1 MTDTKKNKKKA
12 KNIYTRSTN
21 KIEKLNNKPSYTLDI
36 VLAVIIVISILIFIG
51 NMEIGGIVGN
61 FISNVLFGVFG
72 LICYAFP
79 IFLIANVV
87 YYFINR
93 NDDNT
98 KLKIGLFSAFFILL
112 SMFIE
117 LITHNNSLVGPLN
130 AYRIGFAKHIGGGF
144 VGGSLAEA
152 FVSLVG
158 LIGAYALCL
167 LLMLIISIFAF
178 SYSPFDFFYSFFSK
192 IRGKMTEKKKLMEE
206 ELAKE
211 KDYKNRKE
219 DDDSE
224 NRDNIYDTKDSDE
237 SKYEEPESP
246 YTVSF
251 SVNKKKSRINSN
263 IHPGRNIN
271 IEQEI
276 NYNLTNEENGR
287 LSVDNHNLKE
297 EKANDLSKGQLN
309 NESLTDDL
317 EKNFYKDNVAS
328 SPKEQTPIR
337 RMDKIVRGTSFNTE
351 IAPVFSN
358 SPTHSDD
365 MSEIDSKMLDDMIK
379 NRNIESENENIALV
393 NTESTVFSEQGNES
407 YQSNL
412 NSNNMSLNNMD
423 ISEVRVENVSPK
435 KETWQDIWKKETYEN
450 SDSVTTDVKLESPI
464 NIKENSDTDILN
476 KNIESTVLNDNIDEE
491 VSNENIESSEINEVT
506 ENSYTPVDSKE
517 NSYTSVDATDNT
529 ISTINQA
536 ENEVSPVS
544 FDNHKEDIIKEYV
557 FPPIDILTQN
567 KKSVLNSSDNSLQET
582 AEKLETILKNFGVNV
597 KVTGYS
603 RGPAVTRYE
612 LLPELG
618 VKVSKIVNLSDDIK
632 MNLAATDIR
641 IEAPIPGK
649 TAIGIEV
656 PNKNKAVVGF
666 RELIETS
673 EFKDANSKISFALG
687 LDLAGNIVVSD
698 ISVMP
703 HLLIAGATGSGK
715 SVCINTIIMSIL
727 YKARPDDVRFIMID
741 PKVVE
746 LSVYN
751 GIPHLLIPVVT
762 DPKKAAGALR
772 WVVNEMMNRYKLFAE
787 NKVRDIKGYNEKI
800 VDGKITKVIN
810 GENVSISVKKM
821 PKIVVIVDELA
832 DLMMVAA
839 KDVEESICRIAQ
851 LARAAGIHL
860 IIATQRPS
868 VNVITGLIKANM
880 PSRIAFSV
888 TSGID
893 SRTILDTVGAE
904 RLLGKGD
911 MLYHPQNK
919 SKPIRVQGAFVTD
932 KDVSA
937 VTRFIKENNV
947 PTEESKAEN
956 EEILQVVNSDVSTEG
971 FTEINDNSDY
981 NNNEKDEYFYD
992 AARLLIEKDKG
1003 SIGMLQRNFKIGFN
1017 RAARIID
1024 QLEEFGVVGPEVGTK
1039 PRKIL
1044 VTLEEFENM
1053 MNNK

>member
-61 FISNVLFGVFG
+61 FISNVLFGIFG

-178 SYSPFDFFYSFFSK
+178 SYSPFAFFYSFFSK
-192 IRGKMTEKKKLMEE
+192 IREKMPEKKKLMEE
-206 ELAKE
+206 KRAKE
-211 KDYKNRKE
+211 KDYKNLKE
-219 DDDSE
+219 DDDSK
-224 NRDNIYDTKDSDE
+224 NRDNLYDTKDSDE

-251 SVNKKKSRINSN
+251 SINKKKSRINSN

-271 IEQEI
+271 IEHEI
-276 NYNLTNEENGR
+276 NYNLTNEEN
-287 LSVDNHNLKE
+287 
-297 EKANDLSKGQLN
+297 
-309 NESLTDDL
+309 
-317 EKNFYKDNVAS
+317 
-328 SPKEQTPIR
+328 PIR

-393 NTESTVFSEQGNES
+393 NTESNVFSEQGNES

-491 VSNENIESSEINEVT
+491 VSNGNIESSEINEVT

-544 FDNHKEDIIKEYV
+544 FENHKEEIIKEYV

>member
-51 NMEIGGIVGN
+51 NMEIGGIAGN

-192 IRGKMTEKKKLMEE
+192 IREKMPEKKKLMEE
-206 ELAKE
+206 KRAKE

-219 DDDSE
+219 DDDSK
-224 NRDNIYDTKDSDE
+224 NPDNLYDTKDSDE

-251 SVNKKKSRINSN
+251 SINKKKSRINSN

-271 IEQEI
+271 IEHEI
-276 NYNLTNEENGR
+276 NYNLTNEEN
-287 LSVDNHNLKE
+287 
-297 EKANDLSKGQLN
+297 
-309 NESLTDDL
+309 
-317 EKNFYKDNVAS
+317 
-328 SPKEQTPIR
+328 PIR

-393 NTESTVFSEQGNES
+393 NTESNVFSEQGNES

-491 VSNENIESSEINEVT
+491 VSNGNIESSEINEVT

-762 DPKKAAGALR
+762 NPKKAAGALR

>member
-51 NMEIGGIVGN
+51 NMEIGGIAGN

-192 IRGKMTEKKKLMEE
+192 IREKMPEKKKLMEE
-206 ELAKE
+206 KRAKE
-211 KDYKNRKE
+211 KDYKNLKE
-219 DDDSE
+219 DDDSK
-224 NRDNIYDTKDSDE
+224 NRDNLYDTKDSDE

-251 SVNKKKSRINSN
+251 SINKKKSRINSN

-271 IEQEI
+271 IEHEI
-276 NYNLTNEENGR
+276 NYNLTNEEN
-287 LSVDNHNLKE
+287 
-297 EKANDLSKGQLN
+297 
-309 NESLTDDL
+309 
-317 EKNFYKDNVAS
+317 
-328 SPKEQTPIR
+328 PIR

-393 NTESTVFSEQGNES
+393 NTESNVFSEQGNES

-506 ENSYTPVDSKE
+506 ENSYTSVDSKE

-529 ISTINQA
+529 ISTINQ
-536 ENEVSPVS
+536 EKNEVSPVS

>member
-1 MTDTKKNKKKA
+1 MTNTKRNKKKA
-12 KNIYTRSTN
+12 KNIDTRSTS

-206 ELAKE
+206 KLVKE
-211 KDYKNRKE
+211 KDYKNCKE

-224 NRDNIYDTKDSDE
+224 NRDNLYDTKDSDE
-237 SKYEEPESP
+237 SKYEEHESP

-271 IEQEI
+271 IEHEI
-276 NYNLTNEENGR
+276 NYNLTNEEN
-287 LSVDNHNLKE
+287 
-297 EKANDLSKGQLN
+297 
-309 NESLTDDL
+309 
-317 EKNFYKDNVAS
+317 
-328 SPKEQTPIR
+328 PIR

-393 NTESTVFSEQGNES
+393 NTESNVFSEQGNES

-544 FDNHKEDIIKEYV
+544 FENHKEEIIKEYV

-762 DPKKAAGALR
+762 NPKKAAGALR

-947 PTEESKAEN
+947 PTEESKTEN

>member
-51 NMEIGGIVGN
+51 NMEIGGIAGN

-192 IRGKMTEKKKLMEE
+192 IREKMPEKKKLMEE
-206 ELAKE
+206 KRAKE
-211 KDYKNRKE
+211 KDYKNLKE
-219 DDDSE
+219 DDDSK
-224 NRDNIYDTKDSDE
+224 NRDNLYDTKDSDE

-251 SVNKKKSRINSN
+251 SINKKKSRINSN

-271 IEQEI
+271 IEHEI
-276 NYNLTNEENGR
+276 NYNLTNEEN
-287 LSVDNHNLKE
+287 
-297 EKANDLSKGQLN
+297 
-309 NESLTDDL
+309 
-317 EKNFYKDNVAS
+317 
-328 SPKEQTPIR
+328 PIR

-393 NTESTVFSEQGNES
+393 NTESNVFSEQGNES

-491 VSNENIESSEINEVT
+491 VSNGNIESSEINEVT

-544 FDNHKEDIIKEYV
+544 FENHKEEIIKEYV

>member
-1 MTDTKKNKKKA
+1 MTNTKRNKKKA
-12 KNIYTRSTN
+12 KNIDTRSTS

-271 IEQEI
+271 IEHEI
-276 NYNLTNEENGR
+276 NYNLTNEEN
-287 LSVDNHNLKE
+287 
-297 EKANDLSKGQLN
+297 
-309 NESLTDDL
+309 
-317 EKNFYKDNVAS
+317 
-328 SPKEQTPIR
+328 PIR

-351 IAPVFSN
+351 IAPAFSN

-379 NRNIESENENIALV
+379 NRSIESENENVALV
-393 NTESTVFSEQGNES
+393 NTESNVFSGQGNES

-476 KNIESTVLNDNIDEE
+476 KDIESTILNDNIDEE
-491 VSNENIESSEINEVT
+491 VSNGNIESSEINEVT

-536 ENEVSPVS
+536 ENEVNPVS
-544 FDNHKEDIIKEYV
+544 FENHKEELTREYV

-567 KKSVLNSSDNSLQET
+567 KKSVLNNSDNSLQET

>member
-61 FISNVLFGVFG
+61 FISNVLFGIFG

-178 SYSPFDFFYSFFSK
+178 SYSPFAFFYSFFSK
-192 IRGKMTEKKKLMEE
+192 IREKMPEKKKLMEE
-206 ELAKE
+206 KRAKE

-219 DDDSE
+219 DDDSK
-224 NRDNIYDTKDSDE
+224 NPDNLYDTKDSDE

-251 SVNKKKSRINSN
+251 SINKKKSRINSN

-271 IEQEI
+271 IEHEI
-276 NYNLTNEENGR
+276 NYNLTNEEN
-287 LSVDNHNLKE
+287 
-297 EKANDLSKGQLN
+297 
-309 NESLTDDL
+309 
-317 EKNFYKDNVAS
+317 
-328 SPKEQTPIR
+328 PIR

-393 NTESTVFSEQGNES
+393 NTESNVFSEQGNES

-529 ISTINQA
+529 ISTINQ
-536 ENEVSPVS
+536 EKNEVSPVS

-947 PTEESKAEN
+947 PTEESKTEN

>member
-51 NMEIGGIVGN
+51 NMEIGGIAGN

-192 IRGKMTEKKKLMEE
+192 IREKMPEKKKLMEE
-206 ELAKE
+206 KRAKE
-211 KDYKNRKE
+211 KDYKNLKE
-219 DDDSE
+219 DDDSK
-224 NRDNIYDTKDSDE
+224 NRDNLYDTKDSDE

-251 SVNKKKSRINSN
+251 SINKKKSRINSN

-271 IEQEI
+271 IEHEI
-276 NYNLTNEENGR
+276 NYNLTNEEN
-287 LSVDNHNLKE
+287 
-297 EKANDLSKGQLN
+297 
-309 NESLTDDL
+309 
-317 EKNFYKDNVAS
+317 
-328 SPKEQTPIR
+328 PIR

-393 NTESTVFSEQGNES
+393 NTESNVFSEQGNES

-491 VSNENIESSEINEVT
+491 VSNGNIKSSEINEVT
-506 ENSYTPVDSKE
+506 ENSYLPVDSKE
-517 NSYTSVDATDNT
+517 NSYTSVNATDNT
-529 ISTINQA
+529 ISTINQ
-536 ENEVSPVS
+536 EKNEVSPVS
-544 FDNHKEDIIKEYV
+544 FENHKEDIIKEYV

>member
-51 NMEIGGIVGN
+51 NMEIGGIAGN

-178 SYSPFDFFYSFFSK
+178 SYSPFAFFYSFFSK
-192 IRGKMTEKKKLMEE
+192 IREKMPEKKKLMEE
-206 ELAKE
+206 KRAKE

-219 DDDSE
+219 DDDSK
-224 NRDNIYDTKDSDE
+224 NPDNLYDTKDSDE
-237 SKYEEPESP
+237 SKYEEPESA

-251 SVNKKKSRINSN
+251 SINKKKSRINSN

-271 IEQEI
+271 IEHEI
-276 NYNLTNEENGR
+276 NYNLTNEEN
-287 LSVDNHNLKE
+287 
-297 EKANDLSKGQLN
+297 
-309 NESLTDDL
+309 
-317 EKNFYKDNVAS
+317 
-328 SPKEQTPIR
+328 PIR

-393 NTESTVFSEQGNES
+393 NTESNVFSEQGNES

-464 NIKENSDTDILN
+464 NIKENSDTNILN

-506 ENSYTPVDSKE
+506 ENSYTSVDSKE

-529 ISTINQA
+529 ISTINQ
-536 ENEVSPVS
+536 EKNEVSPVS

-1044 VTLEEFENM
+1044 VTLKEFENM

>member
-1 MTDTKKNKKKA
+1 MTNTKRNKKKA
-12 KNIYTRSTN
+12 KNIDTRSTS
-21 KIEKLNNKPSYTLDI
+21 KIAKLNNKPSYTLDI

-251 SVNKKKSRINSN
+251 SINKKKSRINSN

-271 IEQEI
+271 IEHEI
-276 NYNLTNEENGR
+276 NYNLTNEEN
-287 LSVDNHNLKE
+287 
-297 EKANDLSKGQLN
+297 
-309 NESLTDDL
+309 
-317 EKNFYKDNVAS
+317 
-328 SPKEQTPIR
+328 PIR

-351 IAPVFSN
+351 IAPAFSN

-379 NRNIESENENIALV
+379 NRSIESENENVALV
-393 NTESTVFSEQGNES
+393 NTESNVFSGQGNES

-544 FDNHKEDIIKEYV
+544 FENHKEEIIKEYV

-947 PTEESKAEN
+947 PTEESKDEN
-956 EEILQVVNSDVSTEG
+956 EKILQVVNSDVSTEG

>member
-51 NMEIGGIVGN
+51 NMEIGGIAGN

-251 SVNKKKSRINSN
+251 SINKKKSRINSN

-271 IEQEI
+271 IEHEI
-276 NYNLTNEENGR
+276 NYNLTNEEN
-287 LSVDNHNLKE
+287 
-297 EKANDLSKGQLN
+297 
-309 NESLTDDL
+309 
-317 EKNFYKDNVAS
+317 
-328 SPKEQTPIR
+328 PIR

-351 IAPVFSN
+351 IAPAFSN

-379 NRNIESENENIALV
+379 NRSIESENENVALV
-393 NTESTVFSEQGNES
+393 NTESNVFSGQGNES

-544 FDNHKEDIIKEYV
+544 FENHKEEIIKEYV

-947 PTEESKAEN
+947 PTEESKDEN
-956 EEILQVVNSDVSTEG
+956 EKILQVVNSDVSTEG

>member
-51 NMEIGGIVGN
+51 NMEIGGIAGN

-192 IRGKMTEKKKLMEE
+192 IREKMPEKKKLMEE
-206 ELAKE
+206 KRAKE

-219 DDDSE
+219 DDDSK
-224 NRDNIYDTKDSDE
+224 NPDNLYDTKDSDE

-251 SVNKKKSRINSN
+251 SINKKKSRINSN

-271 IEQEI
+271 IEHEI
-276 NYNLTNEENGR
+276 NYNLTNEEN
-287 LSVDNHNLKE
+287 
-297 EKANDLSKGQLN
+297 
-309 NESLTDDL
+309 
-317 EKNFYKDNVAS
+317 
-328 SPKEQTPIR
+328 PIR

-393 NTESTVFSEQGNES
+393 NTESNVFSEQGNES

-491 VSNENIESSEINEVT
+491 VSNGNIESSEINEVT

-544 FDNHKEDIIKEYV
+544 FENHKEEIIKEYV

-649 TAIGIEV
+649 TAIGIEI

>member
-1 MTDTKKNKKKA
+1 MTNTKRNKKKA
-12 KNIYTRSTN
+12 KNIDTRSTS
-21 KIEKLNNKPSYTLDI
+21 KIAKLNNKPSYTLDI

-206 ELAKE
+206 KLAKE

-219 DDDSE
+219 DDDSK
-224 NRDNIYDTKDSDE
+224 NRDNLYDTKDSDE

-251 SVNKKKSRINSN
+251 SINKKKSRINSN

-271 IEQEI
+271 IEHEI
-276 NYNLTNEENGR
+276 NYNLTNEEN
-287 LSVDNHNLKE
+287 
-297 EKANDLSKGQLN
+297 
-309 NESLTDDL
+309 
-317 EKNFYKDNVAS
+317 
-328 SPKEQTPIR
+328 PIR

-351 IAPVFSN
+351 IAPAFSN

-379 NRNIESENENIALV
+379 NRSIESENENVALV
-393 NTESTVFSEQGNES
+393 NTESNVFSGQGNES

-476 KNIESTVLNDNIDEE
+476 KNIESTILNDNIDEE
-491 VSNENIESSEINEVT
+491 VSNGNIESSEINEVT
-506 ENSYTPVDSKE
+506 ENSYTPVDLAE

-536 ENEVSPVS
+536 ENEVNPVS
-544 FDNHKEDIIKEYV
+544 FENHKEELTREYV

-567 KKSVLNSSDNSLQET
+567 KKSVLNNSDNSLQET

-762 DPKKAAGALR
+762 NPKKAAGALR

-947 PTEESKAEN
+947 PTEESKTEN

>member
-51 NMEIGGIVGN
+51 NMEIGGIAGN

-192 IRGKMTEKKKLMEE
+192 IREKMPEKKKLMEE
-206 ELAKE
+206 KRAKE

-219 DDDSE
+219 DDDSK
-224 NRDNIYDTKDSDE
+224 NPDNLYDTKDSDE

-251 SVNKKKSRINSN
+251 SINKKKSRINSN

-271 IEQEI
+271 IEHEI
-276 NYNLTNEENGR
+276 NYNLTNEEN
-287 LSVDNHNLKE
+287 
-297 EKANDLSKGQLN
+297 
-309 NESLTDDL
+309 
-317 EKNFYKDNVAS
+317 
-328 SPKEQTPIR
+328 PIR

-393 NTESTVFSEQGNES
+393 NTESNVFSEQGNES

-491 VSNENIESSEINEVT
+491 VSNGNIESSEINEVT

>member
-1 MTDTKKNKKKA
+1 MTNTKRNKKKA
-12 KNIYTRSTN
+12 KNIDTRSTS
-21 KIEKLNNKPSYTLDI
+21 KIAKLNNKPSYTLDI

-206 ELAKE
+206 KLAKE

-219 DDDSE
+219 DDDSK
-224 NRDNIYDTKDSDE
+224 NRDNLYDTKDSDE

-251 SVNKKKSRINSN
+251 SINKKKSRINSN

-271 IEQEI
+271 IEHEI
-276 NYNLTNEENGR
+276 NYNLTNEEN
-287 LSVDNHNLKE
+287 
-297 EKANDLSKGQLN
+297 
-309 NESLTDDL
+309 
-317 EKNFYKDNVAS
+317 
-328 SPKEQTPIR
+328 PIR

-379 NRNIESENENIALV
+379 NRSIESENENVALV
-393 NTESTVFSEQGNES
+393 NTESNVFSGQGNEL

-476 KNIESTVLNDNIDEE
+476 KNIESTILNDNIDEE
-491 VSNENIESSEINEVT
+491 VSNGNIESSEINEVT
-506 ENSYTPVDSKE
+506 ENSYTPVDLAE

-536 ENEVSPVS
+536 ENEVNPVS
-544 FDNHKEDIIKEYV
+544 FENHKEELTREYV

-567 KKSVLNSSDNSLQET
+567 KKSVLNNSDNSLQET

-762 DPKKAAGALR
+762 NPKKAAGALR

-810 GENVSISVKKM
+810 GENVPISVKKM

-947 PTEESKAEN
+947 PTEESKTEN

>member
-1 MTDTKKNKKKA
+1 MTNTKRNKKKA
-12 KNIYTRSTN
+12 KNIDTRSTS

-51 NMEIGGIVGN
+51 NMEIGGIAGN

-178 SYSPFDFFYSFFSK
+178 SYSPFAFFYSFFSK
-192 IRGKMTEKKKLMEE
+192 IREKMPEKKKLMEE
-206 ELAKE
+206 KRAKE

-219 DDDSE
+219 DDDSK
-224 NRDNIYDTKDSDE
+224 NPDNLYDTKDSDE

-251 SVNKKKSRINSN
+251 SINKKKSRINSN

-271 IEQEI
+271 IEHEI
-276 NYNLTNEENGR
+276 NYNLTNEEN
-287 LSVDNHNLKE
+287 
-297 EKANDLSKGQLN
+297 
-309 NESLTDDL
+309 
-317 EKNFYKDNVAS
+317 
-328 SPKEQTPIR
+328 PIR

-365 MSEIDSKMLDDMIK
+365 MSEINSKMLDDMIK
-379 NRNIESENENIALV
+379 NRSIESENENIALV
-393 NTESTVFSEQGNES
+393 TTESNVFSEQGNES

-529 ISTINQA
+529 ISTINQ
-536 ENEVSPVS
+536 EKNEVSPVS

-1044 VTLEEFENM
+1044 VTLKEFENM

>member
-51 NMEIGGIVGN
+51 NMEIGGIAGN

-192 IRGKMTEKKKLMEE
+192 IREKMPEKKKLMEE
-206 ELAKE
+206 KRAKE

-219 DDDSE
+219 DDDSK
-224 NRDNIYDTKDSDE
+224 NPDNLYDTKDSDE

-251 SVNKKKSRINSN
+251 SINKKKSRINSN

-271 IEQEI
+271 IEHEI
-276 NYNLTNEENGR
+276 NYNLTNEEN
-287 LSVDNHNLKE
+287 
-297 EKANDLSKGQLN
+297 
-309 NESLTDDL
+309 
-317 EKNFYKDNVAS
+317 
-328 SPKEQTPIR
+328 PIR

-393 NTESTVFSEQGNES
+393 NTESNVFSEQGNES

-491 VSNENIESSEINEVT
+491 VSNGNIESSEINEVT

-1044 VTLEEFENM
+1044 VTLKEFENM

>member
-1 MTDTKKNKKKA
+1 MTNTKRNKKKA
-12 KNIYTRSTN
+12 KNIDTRSTS
-21 KIEKLNNKPSYTLDI
+21 KIAKLNNKPSYTLDI

-192 IRGKMTEKKKLMEE
+192 IREKMPEKKKLMEE
-206 ELAKE
+206 KRAKE
-211 KDYKNRKE
+211 KDYKNLKE
-219 DDDSE
+219 DDDSK
-224 NRDNIYDTKDSDE
+224 NRDNLYDTKDSDE

-251 SVNKKKSRINSN
+251 SINKKKSRINSN

-271 IEQEI
+271 IEHEI
-276 NYNLTNEENGR
+276 NYNLTNEEN
-287 LSVDNHNLKE
+287 
-297 EKANDLSKGQLN
+297 
-309 NESLTDDL
+309 
-317 EKNFYKDNVAS
+317 
-328 SPKEQTPIR
+328 PIR

-393 NTESTVFSEQGNES
+393 NTESNVFSEQGNES

-506 ENSYTPVDSKE
+506 ENSYTSVDSKE

-529 ISTINQA
+529 ISTINQ
-536 ENEVSPVS
+536 EKNEVSPVS

>member
-51 NMEIGGIVGN
+51 NMEIGGIAGN

-192 IRGKMTEKKKLMEE
+192 IREKMPEKKKLMEE
-206 ELAKE
+206 KRAKE

-219 DDDSE
+219 DDDSK
-224 NRDNIYDTKDSDE
+224 NPDNLYDTKDSDE

-251 SVNKKKSRINSN
+251 SINKKKSRINSN

-271 IEQEI
+271 IEHEI
-276 NYNLTNEENGR
+276 NYNLTNEEN
-287 LSVDNHNLKE
+287 
-297 EKANDLSKGQLN
+297 
-309 NESLTDDL
+309 
-317 EKNFYKDNVAS
+317 
-328 SPKEQTPIR
+328 PIR

-393 NTESTVFSEQGNES
+393 NTESNVFSEQGNES

-491 VSNENIESSEINEVT
+491 VSNGNIESSEINEVT

-544 FDNHKEDIIKEYV
+544 FENHKEEIIKEYV

-762 DPKKAAGALR
+762 NPKKAAGALR

-947 PTEESKAEN
+947 PTEESKTEN

>member
-51 NMEIGGIVGN
+51 NMEIGGIAGN

-192 IRGKMTEKKKLMEE
+192 IREKMPEKKKLMEE
-206 ELAKE
+206 KRAKE
-211 KDYKNRKE
+211 KDYKNLKE
-219 DDDSE
+219 DDDSK
-224 NRDNIYDTKDSDE
+224 NRDNLYDTKDSDE

-251 SVNKKKSRINSN
+251 SINKKKSRINSN

-271 IEQEI
+271 IEHEI
-276 NYNLTNEENGR
+276 NYNLTNEEN
-287 LSVDNHNLKE
+287 
-297 EKANDLSKGQLN
+297 
-309 NESLTDDL
+309 
-317 EKNFYKDNVAS
+317 
-328 SPKEQTPIR
+328 PIR

-393 NTESTVFSEQGNES
+393 NTESNVFSEQGNES

-491 VSNENIESSEINEVT
+491 VSNGNIESSEINEVT

>member
-1 MTDTKKNKKKA
+1 
-12 KNIYTRSTN
+12 
-21 KIEKLNNKPSYTLDI
+21 
-36 VLAVIIVISILIFIG
+36 
-51 NMEIGGIVGN
+51 
-61 FISNVLFGVFG
+61 
-72 LICYAFP
+72 
-79 IFLIANVV
+79 
-87 YYFINR
+87 
-93 NDDNT
+93 
-98 KLKIGLFSAFFILL
+98 
-112 SMFIE
+112 
-117 LITHNNSLVGPLN
+117 
-130 AYRIGFAKHIGGGF
+130 
-144 VGGSLAEA
+144 
-152 FVSLVG
+152 
-158 LIGAYALCL
+158 
-167 LLMLIISIFAF
+167 
-178 SYSPFDFFYSFFSK
+178 
-192 IRGKMTEKKKLMEE
+192 
-206 ELAKE
+206 
-211 KDYKNRKE
+211 
-219 DDDSE
+219 
-224 NRDNIYDTKDSDE
+224 
-237 SKYEEPESP
+237 
-246 YTVSF
+246 
-251 SVNKKKSRINSN
+251 
-263 IHPGRNIN
+263 
-271 IEQEI
+271 
-276 NYNLTNEENGR
+276 
-287 LSVDNHNLKE
+287 
-297 EKANDLSKGQLN
+297 
-309 NESLTDDL
+309 
-317 EKNFYKDNVAS
+317 
-328 SPKEQTPIR
+328 
-337 RMDKIVRGTSFNTE
+337 
-351 IAPVFSN
+351 
-358 SPTHSDD
+358 
-365 MSEIDSKMLDDMIK
+365 
-379 NRNIESENENIALV
+379 
-393 NTESTVFSEQGNES
+393 
-407 YQSNL
+407 
-412 NSNNMSLNNMD
+412 
-423 ISEVRVENVSPK
+423 
-435 KETWQDIWKKETYEN
+435 
-450 SDSVTTDVKLESPI
+450 
-464 NIKENSDTDILN
+464 
-476 KNIESTVLNDNIDEE
+476 
-491 VSNENIESSEINEVT
+491 
-506 ENSYTPVDSKE
+506 
-517 NSYTSVDATDNT
+517 
-529 ISTINQA
+529 
-536 ENEVSPVS
+536 
-544 FDNHKEDIIKEYV
+544 
-557 FPPIDILTQN
+557 
-567 KKSVLNSSDNSLQET
+567 
-582 AEKLETILKNFGVNV
+582 
-597 KVTGYS
+597 
-603 RGPAVTRYE
+603 
-612 LLPELG
+612 
-618 VKVSKIVNLSDDIK
+618 

-1044 VTLEEFENM
+1044 VTLKEFENM

>member
-1 MTDTKKNKKKA
+1 MTNTKRNKKKA
-12 KNIYTRSTN
+12 KNIDTRSTS
-21 KIEKLNNKPSYTLDI
+21 KIAKLNNKPSYTLDI

-206 ELAKE
+206 KLAKE

-224 NRDNIYDTKDSDE
+224 NRDNLYDTKDSDE

-251 SVNKKKSRINSN
+251 SINKKKSRINSN

-271 IEQEI
+271 IEHEI
-276 NYNLTNEENGR
+276 NYNLTNEEN
-287 LSVDNHNLKE
+287 
-297 EKANDLSKGQLN
+297 
-309 NESLTDDL
+309 
-317 EKNFYKDNVAS
+317 
-328 SPKEQTPIR
+328 PIR

-351 IAPVFSN
+351 IAPAFSN

-365 MSEIDSKMLDDMIK
+365 MSEINSKMLDDMIK
-379 NRNIESENENIALV
+379 NRSIESENENVALV
-393 NTESTVFSEQGNES
+393 NTESNVFSGQGNEL

-476 KNIESTVLNDNIDEE
+476 KNIESTILNDNIDEE
-491 VSNENIESSEINEVT
+491 VSNGNIESSEINEVT
-506 ENSYTPVDSKE
+506 ENSYTPVDLAE

-536 ENEVSPVS
+536 ENEVNPVS
-544 FDNHKEDIIKEYV
+544 FENHKEELTREYV

-567 KKSVLNSSDNSLQET
+567 KKSVLNNSDNSLQET

-762 DPKKAAGALR
+762 NPKKAAGALR

-947 PTEESKAEN
+947 PTEESKTEN

>member
-1 MTDTKKNKKKA
+1 MTNTKRNKKKA
-12 KNIYTRSTN
+12 KNIDTRSTS
-21 KIEKLNNKPSYTLDI
+21 KIAKLNNKPSYTLDI

-192 IRGKMTEKKKLMEE
+192 IREKMPEKKKLMEE
-206 ELAKE
+206 KRAKE
-211 KDYKNRKE
+211 KDYKNLKE
-219 DDDSE
+219 DDDSK
-224 NRDNIYDTKDSDE
+224 NRDNLYDTKDSDE

-251 SVNKKKSRINSN
+251 SINKKKSRINSN

-271 IEQEI
+271 IEHEI
-276 NYNLTNEENGR
+276 NYNLTNEEN
-287 LSVDNHNLKE
+287 
-297 EKANDLSKGQLN
+297 
-309 NESLTDDL
+309 
-317 EKNFYKDNVAS
+317 
-328 SPKEQTPIR
+328 PIR

-351 IAPVFSN
+351 IAPAFSN

-379 NRNIESENENIALV
+379 NRSIESENENVALV
-393 NTESTVFSEQGNES
+393 NTESNVFSGQGNES

-544 FDNHKEDIIKEYV
+544 FENHKEEIIKEYV

-947 PTEESKAEN
+947 PTEESKDEN
-956 EEILQVVNSDVSTEG
+956 EKILQVVNSDVSTEG

>member
-51 NMEIGGIVGN
+51 NMEIGGIAGN

-178 SYSPFDFFYSFFSK
+178 SYSPFAFFYSFFSK
-192 IRGKMTEKKKLMEE
+192 IREKMPEKKKLMEE
-206 ELAKE
+206 KRAKE

-219 DDDSE
+219 DDDSK
-224 NRDNIYDTKDSDE
+224 NPDNLYDTKDSDE

-251 SVNKKKSRINSN
+251 SINKKKSRINSN

-271 IEQEI
+271 IEHEI
-276 NYNLTNEENGR
+276 NYNLTNEEN
-287 LSVDNHNLKE
+287 
-297 EKANDLSKGQLN
+297 
-309 NESLTDDL
+309 
-317 EKNFYKDNVAS
+317 
-328 SPKEQTPIR
+328 PIR

-393 NTESTVFSEQGNES
+393 NTESNVFSEQGNES

-506 ENSYTPVDSKE
+506 ENSYIPVDSKE
-517 NSYTSVDATDNT
+517 NFYTSVDATDNT
-529 ISTINQA
+529 ISTINQ
-536 ENEVSPVS
+536 EKNEVSPVS
-544 FDNHKEDIIKEYV
+544 FENHKEEIIKEYV

-947 PTEESKAEN
+947 PTEESKDEN
-956 EEILQVVNSDVSTEG
+956 EKILQVVNSDVSTEG

>member
-51 NMEIGGIVGN
+51 NMEIGGIAGN

-178 SYSPFDFFYSFFSK
+178 SYSPFAFFYSFFSK
-192 IRGKMTEKKKLMEE
+192 IREKMPEKKKLMEE
-206 ELAKE
+206 KRAKE

-219 DDDSE
+219 DDDSK
-224 NRDNIYDTKDSDE
+224 NPDNLYDTKDSDE
-237 SKYEEPESP
+237 SKYEEPESA

-251 SVNKKKSRINSN
+251 SINKKKSRINSN

-271 IEQEI
+271 IEHEI
-276 NYNLTNEENGR
+276 NYNLTNEEN
-287 LSVDNHNLKE
+287 
-297 EKANDLSKGQLN
+297 
-309 NESLTDDL
+309 
-317 EKNFYKDNVAS
+317 
-328 SPKEQTPIR
+328 PIR

-393 NTESTVFSEQGNES
+393 NTESNVFSEQGNES

-506 ENSYTPVDSKE
+506 ENSYTSVDSKE

-529 ISTINQA
+529 ISTINQ
-536 ENEVSPVS
+536 EKNEVSPVS